1 MKKHYVP
8 LKLKVKRTS
17 TEDVLTL
24 SLEGTASPSMAD
36 GYFYTDW
43 EDSTVTGE

>member
-1 MKKHYVP
+1 MKRHYER
-8 LKLKVKRTS
+8 LKLKVKTIS

>member
-1 MKKHYVP
+1 MKRHYEP
-8 LKLKVKRTS
+8 LKLKVKITS

-36 GYFYTDW
+36 GYFASDW
-43 EDSTVTGE
+43 EDSTLAGE